1 MQDASAAAIRFGLG
15 LTDWTIS
22 DLWIA
27 AAGIGG
33 SLSRRDVDDI
43 ASGRRAATPIQ
54 HDILAT
60 ALNEHLLDQSGGRPI
75 HYWRQ
80 LQPPTRD

>member
-1 MQDASAAAIRFGLG
+1 MHDASVAAIRLGLH
-15 LTDWTIS
+15 LTDWNIS

-33 SLSRRDVDDI
+33 NLSHHDIDDI
-43 ASGRRAATPIQ
+43 ATGRHPATPIQ

-60 ALNEHLLDQSGGRPI
+60 ALNEHILDQSDDHPI

-80 LQPPTRD
+80 LQPQARN